1 MISSSQFV
9 YQACVTAMNAEGL
22 TGSELVYPL
31 LQDDADEATTI
42 VYSLVSE
49 TRYQSIDGFGST
61 DSFEINIRSDDY
73 ALMRRLDNRII
84 NNLQVDNRLLTI
96 EAGADFVED
105 VTGRQN
111 KYGRRRVVEI
121 D

>member
-1 MISSSQFV
+1 MISRSEFIYTS
-9 YQACVTAMNAEGL
+9 CVNALDSEGL
-22 TGSELVYPL
+22 AGSELVYPL
-31 LQDDADEATTI
+31 LQDDADEPTTI

-49 TRYQSIDGFGST
+49 TRYQSIDGFGNT

-73 ALMRRLDNRII
+73 ALMRRIDNRII

-96 EAGADFVED
+96 ESGADFVED
-105 VTGRQN
+105 VTGRKN
-111 KYGRRRVVEI
+111 KFGRRRVVEI